1 MLRVAMIHGEA
12 DARHDG
18 VADYVEHLI
27 DALPQVGV
35 EAVGVRF
42 DSLARVRDEVAL
54 LAPDLVH
61 VQFAPATYRFSG
73 APLRLPDAM
82 DVTVPLV
89 TTVHEYGWWSW
100 PSWVPDPLWHLLER
114 RGWWDRETGRLVPAS
129 AGVAATNPGHARLL
143 RDRLHKPVQV
153 IPLAPNVPG
162 STVHPCADA
171 RVAHEPTLAFFGY
184 VHPVKGIR
192 YLIDAVGMLLDRHP
206 GLRLCVVGGFTSQAL
221 PEDEAAAFHDELL
234 GYARQRGVADRVEFT
249 GYLPPEQVSARL
261 AETDVGVLPFTE
273 GVSTKSG
280 ALLTLLGHGLP
291 TVITAPDEPDPM
303 LRDGR
308 EVRMVPQRRDAAA
321 LAKAIDEVLAE
332 PALRTSLRAKGLRLA
347 ATRDWSEVARAH
359 RSWYDQV
366 CAGKPDG

>member
-1 MLRVAMIHGEA
+1 MIHGDA

-42 DSLARVRDEVAL
+42 DSLATVRDEVAR

-61 VQFAPATYRFSG
+61 VQFAPSAYRFSG
-73 APLRLPDAM
+73 GPLRLPGAVDGS
-82 DVTVPLV
+82 VPLL

-100 PSWVPDPLWHLLER
+100 PGWVPDPLWQLLER
-114 RGWWDRETGRLVPAS
+114 TGWWDRETGRLVPAS
-129 AGVAATNPGHARLL
+129 AGVAATNPGHARLV
-143 RDRLHKPVQV
+143 RERLGKPVQV

-162 STVHPCADA
+162 STVQPCAADA
-171 RVAHEPTLAFFGY
+171 PLTHEPTVAFFGY

-192 YLIDAVGMLLDRHP
+192 YLIDAVAMLLDRYP
-206 GLRLCVVGGFTSQAL
+206 GLRLSVVGGFTSQAL
-221 PEDEAAAFHDELL
+221 PEDEAVAFRSELVAH
-234 GYARQRGVADRVEFT
+234 ARQRGVADRVEFT
-249 GYLPPEQVSARL
+249 GYLPPDEVSARL
-261 AETDVGVLPFTE
+261 AEADVGVLPFTE

-291 TVITAPDEPDPM
+291 TVVTAPDEPDPV

-308 EVRMVPQRRDAAA
+308 EVRVVPRRRDAEA
-321 LAKAIDEVLAE
+321 LARAIDEVLAG
-332 PALRTSLRAKGLRLA
+332 PALRTRLRTGGLRLA
-347 ATRDWSEVARAH
+347 ATRSWSQVARAH
-359 RSWYDQV
+359 RSWYDRV
-366 CAGKPDG
+366 RAGQPDG